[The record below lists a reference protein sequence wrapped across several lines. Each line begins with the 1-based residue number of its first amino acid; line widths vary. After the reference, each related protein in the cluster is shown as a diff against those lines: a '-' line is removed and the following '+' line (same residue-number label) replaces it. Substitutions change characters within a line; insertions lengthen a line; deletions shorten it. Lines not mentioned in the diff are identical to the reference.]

1 MTDQA
6 KDDTDVWSRPTVY
19 FVGPGAQ
26 FSNVVLRT
34 VETELNG
41 PTRRVPDLNAL
52 RFSMSVESASRAAPR
67 MVVAH
72 VSQVKDLF
80 HDLRM
85 AADYL
90 PDCPMAV
97 AYEDEGT
104 ACALFE
110 RECDDLLRWQVSLLP
125 MNTNITNWIRLLQL
139 IESGGHYVPPEV
151 MGARA
156 RPAAS
161 GEPPVAQ
168 GKPVQPFAS
177 PKGATNAQDALTPRE
192 AEVLSMAAAG
202 SPNKMIA
209 NELQLSEHTVKLY
222 MHRIIGK
229 LGVKNRTEAAIW
241 YHRNDQ
247 HG

>member
-1 MTDQA
+1 MTDQPT
-6 KDDTDVWSRPTVY
+6 DDTDVWSRPTIY

-52 RFSMSVESASRAAPR
+52 RFAFSVETASRAAPR
-67 MVVAH
+67 MVLVH
-72 VSQVKDLF
+72 ISQVKDLL

-90 PDCPMAV
+90 PRGPLAV
-97 AYEDEGT
+97 AFEEDQ
-104 ACALFE
+104 AARALFG
-110 RECDDLLRWQVSLLP
+110 RECDDLLRWQLSLLP

-151 MGARA
+151 MGGRA

-161 GEPPVAQ
+161 AEPPVSQIGSGA
-168 GKPVQPFAS
+168 GFAS
-177 PKGATNAQDALTPRE
+177 PNGATNAQDALTPRE

-209 NELQLSEHTVKLY
+209 NQLQLSEHTVKLY